1 MTHPEPLPQQPGHP
15 SAVYYPAPAYAPNP
29 PTNLTVQGV
38 LAFGACALA
47 TVFSL
52 VTATISGRAIRRLD
66 SSELDWSV
74 AAYGIGSVLEFLA
87 LLAGWILS
95 SLWLYQ
101 ARRNAELI
109 NPAATFVR
117 SPGWA
122 WGGWICPVVSLWFP
136 FQVVRD
142 THRAVAARFFDS
154 TLIGWW
160 WGLFLFMNIGSW
172 IADRAQD
179 DATAADA
186 SAVQSADIFFSL
198 VMLVAL
204 ALWGLIIRRVTVA
217 QHAVMYGAR

>member
-1 MTHPEPLPQQPGHP
+1 MTYSPEQPPEHP
-15 SAVYYPAPAYAPNP
+15 AATYYPAPAYAAGP
-29 PTNLTVQGV
+29 PKNLTAQGV
-38 LAFGACALA
+38 LAFGTASLA

-52 VTATISGRAIRRLD
+52 VTATISGRAMRHLD
-66 SSELDWSV
+66 DDEIDWSL
-74 AAYGIGSVLEFLA
+74 AAYGIGSLLEVLA
-87 LLAGWILS
+87 LLAGWITG

-101 ARRNAELI
+101 ARKNAELI

-122 WGGWICPVVSLWFP
+122 WGGWICPVVSFWFP

-142 THRAVAARFFDS
+142 THRAVAARLFDS

-160 WGLFLFMNIGSW
+160 WGLFLFMNVGSW
-172 IADRAQD
+172 LAGRAQD

-186 SAVQSADIFFSL
+186 SAVQAADVFFSL

-204 ALWGLIIRRVTVA
+204 ALWGLIIRRVTVE
-217 QHAVMYGAR
+217 QHARIYGPR